1 MKRAKQNNLQR
12 KRNIH
17 RIDDGLG
24 QRKVYLDG
32 ALVEKCIGAN
42 IRRGFVIRYKVD
54 KRGYVGPGSGR
65 VRDVS
70 FSLRYRETD
79 RQSGSARGPRR
90 HTLRER
96 DGVFP

>member
-1 MKRAKQNNLQR
+1 MINMKRAKQNNLQR

-54 KRGYVGPGSGR
+54 KKGYVLFDRVSNSGVTEKVRGKVR
-65 VRDVS
+65 V
-70 FSLRYRETD
+70 
-79 RQSGSARGPRR
+79 
-90 HTLRER
+90 
-96 DGVFP
+96 VFV